1 MKISTHP
8 LLKAGLPHVEVI
20 IGHEEGM
27 EQQEGVAHSNT
38 RLSPYLVVRVQL
50 VPSERVD
57 LGRSYVPSQ
66 GLRVLPLVVHPLLPV
81 SGMSMLR

>member
-50 VPSERVD
+50 VPS
-57 LGRSYVPSQ
+57 
-66 GLRVLPLVVHPLLPV
+66 
-81 SGMSMLR
+81 